1 MLKGIPKN
9 ISPELL
15 KVLMEMGHGD
25 EIVIAYGNYPAA
37 SNAKKLVRCDGLNIP
52 ELLESILTLF
62 PLDVYVDS
70 AISLMS
76 TENVD
81 PNPEIWEVYRKIFNE
96 KSVENNNI
104 MYMNREDFY
113 ERGKRAYA
121 IVATGEEAIY
131 ANVILKKGVIK

>member
-25 EIVIAYGNYPAA
+25 EIVIADGNYPAA
-37 SNAKKLVRCDGLNIP
+37 SNAKKLVSCDGLNIP

-76 TENVD
+76 TVNGD
-81 PNPEIWEVYRKIFNE
+81 PKPEIWEVYRKIFNE

-104 MYMNREDFY
+104 TYMNREDFY